1 MQDADML
8 IEYIHK
14 PEEFYTVEEHAAATR
29 EREERQQEREQ
40 ARTSKAHTRSGEK
53 AEQQQQQQQQ
63 VVVRTA
69 GYVNRRDPTQK
80 RAVQEVVRRPTAD
93 TRAAGS

>member
-14 PEEFYTVEEHAAATR
+14 PEEFYTVEEHAAATK
-29 EREERQQEREQ
+29 EKEERQQEREQ
-40 ARTSKAHTRSGEK
+40 AMTSKAHTRSGEK
-53 AEQQQQQQQQ
+53 AEQQQL
-63 VVVRTA
+63 VAVRTA

-80 RAVQEVVRRPTAD
+80 REVQEVVRRPTAD